1 MDFLGFINWLFWGAT
16 LTSLSFSYAKIGAS
30 VRRAL
35 DVRLRERFW
44 VLVSFLALVWPV
56 TLPALAVR
64 DLRVRD
70 SRYPLMLSEEAY
82 RSRVHAQVG
91 ATQLEGEA
99 EIRRVHDEWQ
109 ARLNHF
115 YALGAEAE
123 KAGDWLAGQRVAENL
138 DFLLET
144 EPPRPPE
151 KVAKPKV
158 EKKLT
163 VAKVEREVEKVD
175 MEELWM
181 RIERKAEIYQRE
193 SVRPESYFCNV
204 CAKHLATMKFELW
217 RVTGICDP
225 CYTEIHKGDE

>member
-1 MDFLGFINWLFWGAT
+1 MMDFIYWLFLSAT
-16 LTSLSFSYAKIGAS
+16 ITSLSVSYAKIGVS

-44 VLVSFLALVWPV
+44 VLVGFLALVWPV
-56 TLPALAVR
+56 TLPVLAIR
-64 DLRVRD
+64 DLTARD
-70 SRYPLMLSEEAY
+70 SRKHSLMLSEEVY
-82 RSRVHAQVG
+82 RSRIHAQQG
-91 ATQLEGEA
+91 AVQLADEA
-99 EIRRVHDEWQ
+99 EIRRVHAEWQ

-123 KAGDWLAGQRVAENL
+123 EAGDWLAGQRVAENL

-175 MEELWM
+175 MEELWT
-181 RIERKAEIYQRE
+181 RIERKAEIYRRE
-193 SVRPESYFCNV
+193 SVGPESYFCNV
-204 CAKHLATMKFELW
+204 CAKHLATTKFELW
-217 RVTGICDP
+217 RVARICDP